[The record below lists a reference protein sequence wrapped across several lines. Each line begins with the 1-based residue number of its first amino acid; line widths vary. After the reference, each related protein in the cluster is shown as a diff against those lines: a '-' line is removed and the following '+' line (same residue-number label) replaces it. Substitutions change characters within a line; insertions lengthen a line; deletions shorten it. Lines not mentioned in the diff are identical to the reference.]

1 MVEVGAGLGAAVGD
15 EVVDLFG
22 LRALEQHGVG
32 LVGVLVGVVGVGV
45 VLLLVVVGLVIA
57 VGVGVELLLLILVIF
72 VGRVA
77 SEVGVVVRVHLHE
90 IIGVILLLTHSELL
104 LGLFRPNKILIL
116 IHPAGLEL
124 IHNLLGTLNLLPPL
138 QGTILRRAHELP
150 LHLLLSPEVHH

>member
-32 LVGVLVGVVGVGV
+32 LVRVFVGVVGLGV

-57 VGVGVELLLLILVIF
+57 VGIGVELLLILVIF

-90 IIGVILLLTHSELL
+90 IIGVILLLTHSVLL
-104 LGLFRPNKILIL
+104 LGLFGPNKILIL

-124 IHNLLGTLNLLPPL
+124 IHNLLGTFYLLPPL
-138 QGTILRRAHELP
+138 QRTILRRTHELP
-150 LHLLLSPEVHH
+150 FHLLLSSEVHH

>member
-32 LVGVLVGVVGVGV
+32 LVGVLVGVVGLGI
-45 VLLLVVVGLVIA
+45 VLLLVVGLVIA

-104 LGLFRPNKILIL
+104 LGLFGPNKILIL

-138 QGTILRRAHELP
+138 QGTILRRTHELP